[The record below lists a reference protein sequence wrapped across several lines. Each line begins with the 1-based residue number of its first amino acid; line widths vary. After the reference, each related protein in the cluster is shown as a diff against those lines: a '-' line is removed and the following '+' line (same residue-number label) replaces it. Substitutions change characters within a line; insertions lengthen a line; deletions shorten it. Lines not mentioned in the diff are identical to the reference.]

1 MRQRGQAFLRL
12 GKANQVKILEHRLV
26 LLTDWAEL
34 IIEIQSLV
42 MIRLSAGEKGVD
54 WLDGAD
60 YALQKP
66 TKSPSA
72 GGANGADGQ
81 WLEKSDRVSYTS
93 SVFCMEVRLN
103 PISIRLMNHRGVV
116 LSNDAEDLGIGKIG
130 SQWYYYRHLPQE
142 EKNIGLGEKTGYTLR
157 RGQRFV
163 HWNTDAFMYGTDAD
177 PLYVSTP
184 FFMGVR
190 DEGSYGLFLN
200 SYARS
205 VFDFGAADAR
215 HSCVQCDRGG
225 LDLFFMVGDTPADI
239 LKSYMQLTGLPPLPP
254 RWSLGYQ
261 QCRYS
266 YYPDHEALA
275 VASTFRDKK
284 IPCDVLYLDIHYMD
298 QYKVFTWSAHDFPD
312 PAGFVQR
319 LREMNFRAVVI
330 IDPGIKVDT
339 SYSVYQRG
347 LARDVFVC
355 YANGQAYSGDVW
367 PGTCHF
373 PDFTNPETR
382 SWWGEEIQSLT
393 SIGISGYWNDMN
405 EPATWGK
412 HLPDNLIFNLEG
424 QHGIHLDAH
433 NAYGMQMA
441 RATAE
446 GVRRAMPNER
456 AFILTRA
463 GFSGIQRYAAVWTGD
478 NTASEEHM
486 LMGVRLLISM
496 GLAGMS
502 NCGMDVGGFVGEA
515 SPELF
520 IRWMQIGSFSP
531 LFRGHSMINSRDSE
545 PWSYGEKAE
554 EISRNF
560 IRLRYKL
567 LPYWYSLFEEASRT
581 GIPAMRSLLL
591 SFPNDQKLYESDWAH
606 QFMVGPHILV
616 AAVGCAHP
624 YQKIYLPDGQ
634 WHHLFDGSIWQGGS
648 EHVASTPIDILP
660 VWVRAGA
667 VLTLHAA
674 GQHTEDLSDA
684 VLCLHV
690 WGPSNDRCITHY
702 YTDDGKTFGH
712 EIGHFKRR
720 LIEHDGMKRSVT
732 LSASEGSFAQP
743 YEDIRIYFHSMA
755 HAKPKWVNG
764 TGALEGTEVVRMI
777 EPLRSYDPFSRTDPP
792 FPWQH
797 TDVPFIQIQW
807 VDEPIEIRY

>member
-1 MRQRGQAFLRL
+1 MRQWRQGFQPL
-12 GKANQVKILEHRLV
+12 GSAKQIEIQKHIVKLT
-26 LLTDWAEL
+26 TDWAEL
-34 IIEIQSLV
+34 IVDIQGPDLL
-42 MIRLSAGEKGVD
+42 RLRAGDRGVE

-60 YALQKP
+60 YALSDDLV
-66 TKSPSA
+66 SPMP
-72 GGANGADGQ
+72 DGKWVQ
-81 WLEKSDRVSYTS
+81 NDELVAYTS
-93 SVFCMEVRLN
+93 STFCLEVHLN
-103 PISIRLMNHRGVV
+103 PISIKLFNTTGTL
-116 LSNDAEDLGIGKIG
+116 LSSDVDDLGIGKMG
-130 SQWYYYRHLPQE
+130 DQWYYYRNLPKDE
-142 EKNIGLGEKTGYTLR
+142 LNFGLGEKTGFTLR

-184 FFMGVR
+184 FFMGKLA
-190 DEGSYGLFLN
+190 GGTYGLFLN

-215 HSCVQCDRGG
+215 HSCIQNDRGG
-225 LDLFFMVGDTPADI
+225 LDLFFMVGDSPIDV
-239 LKSYMQLTGLPPLPP
+239 LQSYTRLTGLPPLPP

-266 YYPDHEALA
+266 YYPDREALS

-298 QYKVFTWSAHDFPD
+298 QYKVFTWSARDFPD
-312 PAGFVQR
+312 PRGFVDQ
-319 LREMNFRAVVI
+319 LRAMDFRTVVI
-330 IDPGIKVDT
+330 LDPGIKVDPD
-339 SYSVYQRG
+339 YPVYQRG
-347 LARDVFVC
+347 LEKDVFVC
-355 YANGQAYSGDVW
+355 YPNGHAYSGDVW

-373 PDFTNPETR
+373 PDFTHAETR
-382 SWWGEEIQSLT
+382 TWWGTEIQSLT

-412 HLPDNLIFNLEG
+412 HLPDALVFQLEG
-424 QHGIHLDAH
+424 QHGSHRDAH
-433 NAYGMQMA
+433 NVYGMQMA

-446 GVRRAMPNER
+446 GVRKAMPNER

-486 LMGVRLLISM
+486 LMGVRLLNSM

-502 NCGMDVGGFVGEA
+502 FCGMDIGGFVGEA
-515 SPELF
+515 SPDLF

-581 GIPAMRSLLL
+581 GIPVLRSLVL
-591 SFPNDQKLYESDWAH
+591 SYPHDLRVYESEWAH
-606 QFMVGPHILV
+606 QFMVGPHLLV
-616 AAVGCAHP
+616 AAVGCTHP
-624 YQKIYLPDGQ
+624 YQKVYLPEGQ
-634 WHHLFDGSIWQGGS
+634 WVHLFDGSVWKGS
-648 EHVASTPIDILP
+648 AEHIAETPIDILP
-660 VWVRAGA
+660 IWVRTGA
-667 VLTLHAA
+667 VLSMHPA
-674 GQHTEDLSDA
+674 GEHTEDLPEK
-684 VLCLHV
+684 VLLLHV
-690 WGPSNDRCITHY
+690 FGRSSECCSTHW
-702 YTDDGKTFGH
+702 YTDDGCTFDH
-712 EIGHFKRR
+712 E
-720 LIEHDGMKRSVT
+720 
-732 LSASEGSFAQP
+732 
-743 YEDIRIYFHSMA
+743 
-755 HAKPKWVNG
+755 
-764 TGALEGTEVVRMI
+764 TGALKHRTIQHDGAHRSIILSQSVGTFLQPYTLIRVYFHAIDDAQPMAHPDSAVQLGSESIRFVD
-777 EPLRSYDPFSRTDPP
+777 PLRSYDPFSQPDPP

-797 TDVPFIQIQW
+797 GEVPYVEVPWTD
-807 VDEPIEIRY
+807 DAIEFRY